1 MGLTNGAW
9 LWLLTIY
16 RDLVTPGVRILE
28 AQTERE
34 DGHQNGH
41 YMRLRTLQTA
51 ANMRRAP
58 LASTVSDRLLNSA
71 GTGHSRAHQ
80 LAPMLAGARGAA
92 QGMGYGTRG
101 FLQRCCSTS
110 SGSHGNS

>member
-28 AQTERE
+28 AQTERG
-34 DGHQNGH
+34 DGHQNRH
-41 YMRLRTLQTA
+41 YMHLRTLKMASNT
-51 ANMRRAP
+51 RRAP
-58 LASTVSDRLLNSA
+58 LASTVSDRRLSSA

-80 LAPMLAGARGAA
+80 HTPMLAGAYGAA
-92 QGMGYGTRG
+92 QGMTH
-101 FLQRCCSTS
+101 ST
-110 SGSHGNS
+110 